1 MTKDEKRSFVPFY
14 EEGVQIYMSLKV
26 SKDGLS
32 REEDTD
38 VLKSMYDELGNR
50 RSGWRVLKRVFDGEK
65 DDGGQQPSP

>member
-14 EEGVQIYMSLKV
+14 EEGIQIYMSLKV

-50 RSGWRVLKRVFDGEK
+50 KSGWRIFKRVYGGEPES
-65 DDGGQQPSP
+65 GGEQPDK